1 MIPTQAFSTQAPI
14 LSLGGAQQHPKTLSS
29 RVFTSQ
35 VFAILMLFA
44 LACPTKGLE
53 FDQRTLELIDSD
65 KDGRVRV
72 PEILGAVDWALARLA
87 NPDSLLAGAEA
98 LPLAAIA
105 SARPEGQAVL
115 ASARQILV
123 AQKLP

>member
-44 LACPTKGLE
+44 RRGFVPTRPPTPYNWIHAAILVVQWRASESDDYATLLGWTVH
-53 FDQRTLELIDSD
+53 RTTPLSD
-65 KDGRVRV
+65 KTLQIGQGSV
-72 PEILGAVDWALARLA
+72 PNG
-87 NPDSLLAGAEA
+87 G
-98 LPLAAIA
+98 PL
-105 SARPEGQAVL
+105 
-115 ASARQILV
+115 
-123 AQKLP
+123 